1 MRELACA
8 LRMFVTPQL
17 PCPARHFV
25 HYPLMSSSLAD
36 APTYA
41 RHYKLLLM
49 TTYMVCLV
57 SLLALLYV
65 PTLTTVDTWVLCT
78 YVALGIGVVVTGRQ
92 HWLICVQVLHILYSA
107 MFVLVPLL
115 AKSPCV
121 LAVHLVVV
129 MSTLALRAE
138 CDGECP
144 VNTMECDSEKI
155 YNESLVDKVNFNT
168 VFWCSGAATLVRW
181 LWMEDCKAGCQ

>member
-1 MRELACA
+1 
-8 LRMFVTPQL
+8 
-17 PCPARHFV
+17 
-25 HYPLMSSSLAD
+25 MSSSFAD

-41 RHYKLLLM
+41 RHYELLLM

-57 SLLALLYV
+57 SLLALAYAH
-65 PTLTTVDTWVLCT
+65 TLATVDTWVLRT
-78 YVALGIGVVVTGRQ
+78 YIALGIGLVVTGRL
-92 HWLICVQVLHILYSA
+92 HWLMGVQVLHILYTA

-115 AKSPCV
+115 ATSPCV

-155 YNESLVDKVNFNT
+155 YNESLIHKVNFNV

-181 LWMEDCKAGCQ
+181 LWMKDCKAGCQ